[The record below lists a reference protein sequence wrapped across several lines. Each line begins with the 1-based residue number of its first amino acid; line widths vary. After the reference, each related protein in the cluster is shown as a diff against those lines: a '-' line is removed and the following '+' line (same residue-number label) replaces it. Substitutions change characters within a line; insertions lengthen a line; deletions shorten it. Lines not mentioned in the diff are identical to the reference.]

1 MQCSSEFF
9 EFSGNLSALRY
20 DIAMTI
26 STFSAIELFM
36 AFMLGFILYA
46 STTTYY
52 GSERQRELFP
62 LLILNNMICLIAD
75 ALIHSLNSGSVLV
88 NRLLDLFIIIP
99 FYGVEFLFYEYI
111 AAALPSET
119 KFIKICRKWVTVL
132 CLFATIAWIIISYV
146 YNDNVPP
153 VIYYL
158 GQLPGWLIILLTV
171 VTIIR
176 YRNELGRHTWRYL
189 LVYLAVPAVGMIMR
203 DFHFNGNAQHLG
215 ISISLLILHLFVHR
229 RQSESLKEQAIL
241 LEQNRNHIVLSQ
253 IKPHFIYN
261 SLNTIYYLCEKD
273 PSLAQK
279 AIIEFSD
286 YLRGNLDTIG
296 SDVPV
301 PFERELE
308 HIHHYL
314 YLEKLRFEE
323 ELNVVYDI
331 RDTDFT
337 VPALSVQLAVE
348 NAVKHGIG
356 RKPGGGTITIASTSD
371 DTDHIVTVSD
381 DGVGFDTTLL
391 NTPSSGKTHIGIQN
405 MIYRIETISSGKVHI
420 KSAPNEGT
428 SVTIRIPKQF

>member
-1 MQCSSEFF
+1 
-9 EFSGNLSALRY
+9 
-20 DIAMTI
+20 MTI
-26 STFSAIELFM
+26 RTFAAIELFM

-52 GSERQRELFP
+52 GSQRQRIIFP
-62 LLILNNMICLIAD
+62 LLILNNMLSLIAD
-75 ALIHSLNSGSVLV
+75 ALFHSLNAGSVFI

-99 FYGVEFLFYEYI
+99 FYSIEFLFFEYI
-111 AAALPSET
+111 ASALPTET
-119 KFIKICRKWVTVL
+119 KFIRTCRKWVTVL
-132 CLFATIAWIIISYV
+132 CLFATLAWIIISYV
-146 YNDNVPP
+146 FNDNVPP
-153 VIYYL
+153 VIYYV
-158 GQLPGWLIILLTV
+158 GQLPGWIIILLTV

-176 YRNELGRHTWRYL
+176 YRHELGGHTWRYL
-189 LVYLAVPAVGMIMR
+189 LIYLAVPAVGMLMR
-203 DFHFNGNAQHLG
+203 DFHFIGNAQHLG

-331 RDTDFT
+331 QNIDFT

-356 RKPGGGTITIASTSD
+356 RKPGGGTITIASTAD
-371 DTDHIVTVSD
+371 ETDNIVTVTD
-381 DGVGFDTTLL
+381 DGVGFDTAVL

-405 MIYRIETISSGKVHI
+405 MIYRIETISSGKVDI
-420 KSAPNEGT
+420 KSAPGEGT
-428 SVTIRIPKQF
+428 CITIRIPKQF